1 MNWSDIGKTI
11 GDALPILGGAL
22 GGPLGAEVGN
32 MAAKALGC
40 NPTPSDVAAKLK
52 ADPQAIEKLQAI
64 EASKEVE
71 LAKIAAQKAATAEKE
86 HEADLSEVNQTIRT
100 EAVGKSWLQR
110 NAHPIALLM
119 TVGCVIGI
127 YFVLPLDNKSVPSVP
142 SDAWMMLGAI
152 LGVAAWHTGVAK
164 RIAVASASGVKNP
177 VNTVIS
183 VANKLRGT
191 SNDHTG

>member
-32 MAAKALGC
+32 MAAQALGC
-40 NPTPSDVAAKLK
+40 DPTASAVAAKFK

-64 EASKEVE
+64 EASKEVQ
-71 LAKIAAQKAATAEKE
+71 LAQIAAKAEAAKEQE
-86 HEADLSEVNQTIRT
+86 HEADLSQVNQTIRT

-127 YFVLPLDNKSVPSVP
+127 YFVLPLDNKAVPSVP

-152 LGVAAWHTGVAK
+152 LGVAAWHSGVAK
-164 RIAVASASGVKNP
+164 RIAVAGASGVKNP
-177 VNTVIS
+177 VNTAIS
-183 VANKLRGT
+183 IAKKLKTNG
-191 SNDHTG
+191 